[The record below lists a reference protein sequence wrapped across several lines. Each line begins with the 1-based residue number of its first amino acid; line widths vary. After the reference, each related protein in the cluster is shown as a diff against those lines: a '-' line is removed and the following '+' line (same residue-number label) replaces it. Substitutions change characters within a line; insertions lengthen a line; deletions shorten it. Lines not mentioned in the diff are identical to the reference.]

1 MRFQKLQ
8 TNLLFLFLI
17 VSLIPLLL
25 TSAIY
30 LVQTF
35 TNYTSMQ
42 EKEQFEIE
50 ETVQRQIE
58 QEEQQLLQL
67 ATVLAEEEDIRSIV
81 ESTSRADM
89 EQRMQQLY
97 TRLMQEHSLTVV
109 ELGDVNGRVLI
120 RGHNLSQYG
129 DEKGAI
135 VSIQQALAGTSSS
148 GIERGSSGLS
158 VRAFVPIQKDGNVI
172 ATLQIGV
179 DDRFITRIEQ
189 ALHDVAIHLV
199 QPDGEVIRSTDESL
213 IGQQLDV
220 TDALAGTST
229 RYKEQ
234 LSFIS
239 DLPIYD
245 PSGEQI
251 VAALRVEQNIA
262 ETQESLQLLIVTG
275 LVVFVITVA
284 LATAIALYYSR
295 KLTKPIVDTANALV
309 HLADKDLTTA
319 VPQSTRQDELGRLT
333 HDMRTLQQSLHNTLL
348 DVQQSASTVLTQSDT
363 LKVATKE
370 VASGSAT
377 ISMAMETISVGA
389 EQQTNEITAIAER
402 MHHFTNELSSTAA
415 QSDTLVQTTND
426 TLQLS
431 AQGAQLMARS
441 SDKMSGIEQMLSQTV
456 HSMTTLHE
464 ESTKISS
471 FVSIIENVANETN
484 LLALNASIEAARAGE
499 HGKGFAIVAEEVR
512 KLAEQTAASVIEI
525 TTIVHAIQQRTEH
538 VHESLQEGYSETTD
552 TAIALR
558 ETSAAFTHIDA
569 TIQQL
574 ATFVQAL
581 QQQFLSMSGDSD
593 AIQLALQ
600 QMTAITE
607 ETTASL
613 QETTATI
620 QHTSLTMQHVS
631 ETAEQLAELSSTLQS
646 IVAQYKLTT

>member
-220 TDALAGTST
+220 TDALAGTSM

-377 ISMAMETISVGA
+377 ISMVMETISVGA

-402 MHHFTNELSSTAA
+402 MHHFTNELSSTTA